1 MKSVLRSLVALALFG
16 SSATLLT
23 ACDYASLSPGEN
35 PQSREG
41 FSTPPGYTNADINR
55 DSINY
60 KQTVTKPIGKGSATD
75 IKNGS
80 VDDQL
85 NSAPS
90 GDNNT
95 SPQTASGK
103 MGSVDQNQGTAK
115 GRKSSGGI
123 GGGNGKSSNSSS
135 GNM

>member
-1 MKSVLRSLVALALFG
+1 MNFSFRPALALLLLA

-23 ACDYASLSPGEN
+23 ACDYASLSPGDN

-41 FSTPPGYTNADINR
+41 FTNPPGYTNADVNR

-60 KQTVTKPIGKGSATD
+60 KQEVHTPIGKGSAAA

-80 VDDQL
+80 TQDKLDSAPAG
-85 NSAPS
+85 NSA
-90 GDNNT
+90 T

-103 MGSVDQNQGTAK
+103 MGSVDQAQNQDK
-115 GRKSSGGI
+115 GNASGG
-123 GGGNGKSSNSSS
+123 KQ

>member
-1 MKSVLRSLVALALFG
+1 MKFSFRPALTLLLLA

-41 FSTPPGYTNADINR
+41 FSNPNGYTNADVNR
-55 DSINY
+55 DSVNY

-80 VDDQL
+80 TQNKL
-85 NSAPS
+85 NSAPAGNS
-90 GDNNT
+90 TT
-95 SPQTASGK
+95 SAQTASGT
-103 MGSVDQNQGTAK
+103 MAPVDQNQPKATGST
-115 GRKSSGGI
+115 
-123 GGGNGKSSNSSS
+123 NGS
-135 GNM
+135 GNSNDASAKKGNM

>member
-1 MKSVLRSLVALALFG
+1 MKVILRPALALLLG
-16 SSATLLT
+16 ASATLLT

-35 PQSREG
+35 PQFKEG
-41 FSTPPGYTNADINR
+41 FVNPPGYTNADVNA

-60 KQTVTKPIGKGSATD
+60 KQNVHAPIGKGSASD

-85 NSAPS
+85 NSAPAGKS
-90 GDNNT
+90 AT

-103 MGSVDQNQGTAK
+103 MGPTDQAQPKNNE
-115 GRKSSGGI
+115 R
-123 GGGNGKSSNSSS
+123 GNN
-135 GNM
+135 

>member
-1 MKSVLRSLVALALFG
+1 MKFLLRPVLALVLVG
-16 SSATLLT
+16 SAATLLT

-35 PQSREG
+35 PQEREG
-41 FSTPPGYTNADINR
+41 FTNPPGYTNADVNR

-60 KQTVTKPIGKGSATD
+60 KQNVHTPIGKGSAAD
-75 IKNGS
+75 IKTGS
-80 VDDQL
+80 VDNQL

-103 MGSVDQNQGTAK
+103 MGSTNQNQNNT
-115 GRKSSGGI
+115 KSPGAQTDGSGS
-123 GGGNGKSSNSSS
+123 GNGGSKSTN
-135 GNM
+135 NM

>member
-1 MKSVLRSLVALALFG
+1 MKFSFRPALALLLLA

-23 ACDYASLSPGEN
+23 ACDYASLSPGDN

-41 FSTPPGYTNADINR
+41 FTNPPGYTNADVNR
-55 DSINY
+55 DSINGE
-60 KQTVTKPIGKGSATD
+60 QEVHTPIGKGSATA

-80 VDDQL
+80 TQDKLDSAPAG
-85 NSAPS
+85 NSA
-90 GDNNT
+90 T

-103 MGSVDQNQGTAK
+103 MGSVNQAQNQDK
-115 GRKSSGGI
+115 GNASGD
-123 GGGNGKSSNSSS
+123 KQ

>member
-1 MKSVLRSLVALALFG
+1 MNFSFRPALALLLG
-16 SSATLLT
+16 VASATLLT
-23 ACDYASLSPGEN
+23 SCDYASLSPGEN
-35 PQSREG
+35 PQFKEG
-41 FSTPPGYTNADINR
+41 FTNPPGYTNADVNA

-60 KQTVTKPIGKGSATD
+60 KQNVHTPIGKGSATD

-90 GDNNT
+90 GDNAS

-103 MGSVDQNQGTAK
+103 MGSSSQNQPANNKRGNDQN
-115 GRKSSGGI
+115 SGG
-123 GGGNGKSSNSSS
+123 
-135 GNM
+135 M

>member
-1 MKSVLRSLVALALFG
+1 MKFSFRSALALLLLG

-23 ACDYASLSPGEN
+23 ACDYASLSPGDN
-35 PQSREG
+35 PQAREG
-41 FSTPPGYTNADINR
+41 FSNPNGYTNADINR

-80 VDDQL
+80 TQNKLDSAPGG
-85 NSAPS
+85 NSA
-90 GDNNT
+90 T

-103 MGSVDQNQGTAK
+103 MAPSDQAQPKATE
-115 GRKSSGGI
+115 ST
-123 GGGNGKSSNSSS
+123 NGS
-135 GNM
+135 GNSNDASAKKGGM